1 MTIRKRKNGLHKRYY
16 DNGQQLS
23 EENYND
29 GMLEGKWTFWY
40 ENGQIQLK
48 GNFKPYEVLAE
59 DCRAERSSRYIF
71 PARDSKHGKWT
82 EWYENGQKKL
92 EQHYKCG
99 RYIGTWIYWYEN
111 GQKKSVSNY
120 IDGGLPGRRSSI
132 VDGQFTVWHE
142 NGQKRSEGHYKKN
155 RLEGKLTEWDENGQ
169 IMEDQ
174 YYKMGELINW
184 KITKIPKLSDE

>member
-1 MTIRKRKNGLHKRYY
+1 MTKRKRKHGLHTRYF
-16 DNGQQLS
+16 DNGQQIS
-23 EENYND
+23 EEHYQD
-29 GMLEGKWTFWY
+29 GKIDGKWTFWY

-59 DCRAERSSRYIF
+59 DCRAERSSRYVF

-99 RYIGTWIYWYEN
+99 RFIGTWIYWYEN

-155 RLEGKLTEWDENGQ
+155 RLEDKLTEWDENGQ
-169 IMEDQ
+169 IIEEQ
-174 YYKMGELINW
+174 YYKNGELKDW
-184 KITKIPKLSDE
+184 KITTIRKLSD

>member
-1 MTIRKRKNGLHKRYY
+1 MTKRERKNGLYKRYY

-48 GNFKPYEVLAE
+48 GNFKPYEVLPE
-59 DCRAERSSRYIF
+59 DCRAERSSRYVF
-71 PARDSKHGKWT
+71 PARDSKDGKWT
-82 EWYENGQKKL
+82 E
-92 EQHYKCG
+92 
-99 RYIGTWIYWYEN
+99 WYEN

-120 IDGGLPGRRSSI
+120 IDGGLPGMRSSI

>member
-1 MTIRKRKNGLHKRYY
+1 MNNPSSNTTC
-16 DNGQQLS
+16 QQPQKCSPKTTNNIHAL
-23 EENYND
+23 YVIAV
-29 GMLEGKWTFWY
+29 K
-40 ENGQIQLK
+40 LK
-48 GNFKPYEVLAE
+48 GNFKPYEVLPKDE
-59 DCRAERSSRYIF
+59 RWERSSRYVF

-120 IDGGLPGRRSSI
+120 IDGGLPGMRSSI

-142 NGQKRSEGHYKKN
+142 NGQKRSEGYYKK
-155 RLEGKLTEWDENGQ
+155 
-169 IMEDQ
+169 IDQ
-174 YYKMGELINW
+174 
-184 KITKIPKLSDE
+184 KIS

>member
-1 MTIRKRKNGLHKRYY
+1 
-16 DNGQQLS
+16 
-23 EENYND
+23 
-29 GMLEGKWTFWY
+29 MLF
-40 ENGQIQLK
+40 L
-48 GNFKPYEVLAE
+48 LRE
-59 DCRAERSSRYIF
+59 DCRAERSSPYIF
-71 PARDSKHGKWT
+71 PARDSKDGKWT
-82 EWYENGQKKL
+82 E
-92 EQHYKCG
+92 
-99 RYIGTWIYWYEN
+99 WYEN

-120 IDGGLPGRRSSI
+120 IDGGLPGMRSSI